1 MDDRLL
7 RQKMIEWK
15 RNLVMVGLS
24 QFFSIMGFAFAM
36 PFAPYYIQ
44 QLGITAPDALK
55 MWVALFTAAA
65 PLTLALA
72 SPIWGALSDRYGRRI
87 MLLRANFGGMLVL
100 VAMGLVPNVQVLII
114 LRLAQ
119 GILTGTMNA
128 AQTFVSVQSPSHRSG
143 MVLGTLSAAVFS
155 GSMCGAFVGGLFAE
169 WFGYRIAFLVSGG
182 LLLLAGL
189 LVLLGTR
196 EDFVRPIEEEG
207 DSMEERARMFWGKIG
222 PALPILALMAAM
234 GFVLQFDGAWLPLLV
249 QDIHGSLKGAAFW
262 TGSLAA
268 VGGIA
273 GFLAGPLIGRVADR
287 IQPPRIGKISACG
300 AGLMMLVVGSAHGF
314 CQLFT
319 GRFGAAF
326 CAGGLDPV
334 FQIWLAKTTPAA
346 SRGFIFGWAVTARS
360 LGWMI
365 APLVSGV
372 VAWKF
377 GLRAVFFTA
386 ALFFF
391 LLILLITL
399 IVRYLPVTAP
409 PSPTK
414 ENLG

>member
-1 MDDRLL
+1 
-7 RQKMIEWK
+7 MIEWK

-24 QFFSIMGFAFAM
+24 QFFSMMGFAFAM

-44 QLGITAPDALK
+44 QLGITEPNELK

-65 PLTLALA
+65 PLTLAVA

-87 MLLRANFGGMLVL
+87 MLLRANFGGVLVL
-100 VAMGLVPNVQVLII
+100 ALMGMVPNVQMLVI

-119 GILTGTMNA
+119 GVLTGTMNA
-128 AQTFVSVQSPSHRSG
+128 AQTFVSVQSPPHRSG
-143 MVLGTLSAAVFS
+143 MVLGLLSAAVFS

-169 WFGYRIAFLVSGG
+169 WFGYRMAFMASSVF
-182 LLLLAGL
+182 LLLAGL

-196 EDFVRPIEEEG
+196 EEFVRPIEVES
-207 DSMEERARMFWGKIG
+207 DSMEDRVRMFWGKIG

-249 QDIHGSLKGAAFW
+249 QEIHGALQGAAFW

-273 GFLAGPLIGRVADR
+273 GLLAGPIIGRIADR
-287 IQPPRIGKISACG
+287 IAPPRIGKISAFG
-300 AGLMMLVVGSAHGF
+300 AGLMMILVGLAHGF
-314 CQLFT
+314 GLLF
-319 GRFGAAF
+319 GARFGAIF

-360 LGWMI
+360 LGWMA
-365 APLVSGV
+365 APLASGV
-372 VAWKF
+372 VAWMF

-386 ALFFF
+386 AAFFF
-391 LLILLITL
+391 LLIPLIAL
-399 IVRYLPVTAP
+399 IVRYLPPVPP
-409 PSPTK
+409 PSAKK
-414 ENLG
+414 ENLV

>member
-1 MDDRLL
+1 
-7 RQKMIEWK
+7 MIEWK

-44 QLGITAPDALK
+44 QLGITEPNELK

-65 PLTLALA
+65 PLTLAVA

-87 MLLRANFGGMLVL
+87 MLLRANFGGVLVL
-100 VAMGLVPNVQVLII
+100 ALMGMVPNVQMLVI

-119 GILTGTMNA
+119 GVLTGTMNA
-128 AQTFVSVQSPSHRSG
+128 AQTFVSVQSPPHRSG
-143 MVLGTLSAAVFS
+143 MVLGLLSAAVFS

-169 WFGYRIAFLVSGG
+169 WFGYRMAFMASSVF
-182 LLLLAGL
+182 LLLAGL

-196 EDFVRPIEEEG
+196 EEFVRPIEEKG
-207 DSMEERARMFWGKIG
+207 DSMEDRAQVFWGKIG

-249 QDIHGSLKGAAFW
+249 QEIHGALQGAAFW

-273 GFLAGPLIGRVADR
+273 GLLAGPIIGRIADR
-287 IQPPRIGKISACG
+287 IAPPRIGKISAFG
-300 AGLMMLVVGSAHGF
+300 AGLMMILVGLAHGF
-314 CQLFT
+314 GLLF
-319 GRFGAAF
+319 GARFGAIF

-334 FQIWLAKTTPAA
+334 FQIWLAKTTPPA

-360 LGWMI
+360 LGWMA
-365 APLVSGV
+365 APLASGV
-372 VAWKF
+372 VAWMF
-377 GLRAVFFTA
+377 GLRAVFFA
-386 ALFFF
+386 AAAFFF
-391 LLILLITL
+391 LLIPLIAL
-399 IVRYLPVTAP
+399 IVRYLPPVPP
-409 PSPTK
+409 PSAKK
-414 ENLG
+414 ENLV